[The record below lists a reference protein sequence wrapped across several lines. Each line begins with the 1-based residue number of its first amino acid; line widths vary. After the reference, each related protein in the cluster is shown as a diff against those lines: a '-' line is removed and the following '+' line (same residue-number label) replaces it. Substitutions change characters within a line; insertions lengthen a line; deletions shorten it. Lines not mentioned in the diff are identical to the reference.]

1 MVGVIHLLKDY
12 AFQEAASRLERL
24 DGLRWLPLAAFIQ
37 QLVYLRKLLKLRR
50 TRAQQPGHYLVQRS
64 NWKLA

>member
-1 MVGVIHLLKDY
+1 MVGVIHLLKNY

-50 TRAQQPGHYLVQRS
+50 TRA
-64 NWKLA
+64 